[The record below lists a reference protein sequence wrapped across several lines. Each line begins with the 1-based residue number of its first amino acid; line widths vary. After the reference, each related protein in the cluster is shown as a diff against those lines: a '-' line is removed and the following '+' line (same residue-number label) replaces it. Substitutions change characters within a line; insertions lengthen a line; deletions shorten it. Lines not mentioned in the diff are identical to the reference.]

1 MFNFNIDV
9 TIVKTRQRLRPSS
22 VRPGPMV
29 RVSGALRARRC
40 DTASW
45 CRALTGIYKLFI
57 SPTHQPQHH
66 PHQPACRRP
75 IFQIFSAENW
85 NVNNSGVVT
94 EEEGC
99 GEGAVQSRLAGYLV
113 HTQPAMAA
121 PQPNT
126 NRVEANSL
134 DNFSFLLESFV
145 SCVLLEIRILD
156 T

>member
-1 MFNFNIDV
+1 MSWLLKHDKDWDHLV
-9 TIVKTRQRLRPSS
+9 S
-22 VRPGPMV
+22 VQGPWS
-29 RVSGALRARRC
+29 VSVELWERGGVILRAG
-40 DTASW
+40 AGLW
-45 CRALTGIYKLFI
+45 PEFI
-57 SPTHQPQHH
+57 NFSSPRPAHQPQH

-134 DNFSFLLESFV
+134 DNFSFPTWKLCFL
-145 SCVLLEIRILD
+145 RIVRNQNTYYLD